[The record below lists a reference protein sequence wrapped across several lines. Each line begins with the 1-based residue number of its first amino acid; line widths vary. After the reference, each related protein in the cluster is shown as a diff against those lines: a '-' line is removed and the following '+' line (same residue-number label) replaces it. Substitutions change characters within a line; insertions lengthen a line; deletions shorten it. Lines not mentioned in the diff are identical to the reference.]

1 MKFVTILNNDAF
13 KIHKIENFWVPQ
25 ISQITPKVSY
35 FFKVQ
40 IEQPK
45 KLHLIE
51 GEASHLLL
59 NQLGSECLKK

>member
-1 MKFVTILNNDAF
+1 MKFVTILDNDAF

-40 IEQPK
+40 IEPK
-45 KLHLIE
+45 ILHLVVSYLQTT
-51 GEASHLLL
+51 GY
-59 NQLGSECLKK
+59 GSD

>member
-1 MKFVTILNNDAF
+1 MKFVTILHNDAF

-40 IEQPK
+40 KEHKI
-45 KLHLIE
+45 LHLVDSYLQTT
-51 GEASHLLL
+51 GY
-59 NQLGSECLKK
+59 GSD